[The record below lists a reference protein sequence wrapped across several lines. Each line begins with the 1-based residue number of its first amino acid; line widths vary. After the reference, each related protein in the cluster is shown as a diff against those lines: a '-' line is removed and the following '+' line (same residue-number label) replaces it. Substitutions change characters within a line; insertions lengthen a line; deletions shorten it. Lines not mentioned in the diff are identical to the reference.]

1 MSHRVIPNLQT
12 ASRFNIAGFDTLD
25 SSGGS
30 GDEGAKHPPAKQK
43 AGKPG
48 AGGQSSSAKRRAKK
62 KKAKQ
67 QQESAEVSIP
77 TSEGCLRFRD
87 L

>member
-30 GDEGAKHPPAKQK
+30 GDEGTKQPPAKQK
-43 AGKPG
+43 AGKPGQAG

-77 TSEGCLRFRD
+77 TYTAFCS
-87 L
+87 